1 VVGWGG
7 GFGIVFRMDG
17 CCRCCWVGTK
27 LGWIGLDWAWY
38 IIVCGICE
46 YFHTQGY
53 ENIFCVLLLDGV
65 RCVGP

>member
-7 GFGIVFRMDG
+7 GFGFVFRMDG
-17 CCRCCWVGTK
+17 LCCCLVGTRR
-27 LGWIGLDWAWY
+27 GWFGLDWAWY

-53 ENIFCVLLLDGV
+53 ENIVFMCCCCVMDGGLDT
-65 RCVGP
+65 